1 MDEIGR
7 CLHRQPFQLLV
18 VPSICLW
25 LNVYLCIIVVM
36 VMVVVVV
43 MVVVCMRRVFILW
56 LSARPSVRPSGHP
69 HTTANNGEH
78 GTYDR
83 CVDDDT
89 YIHVYTVNTRREK

>member
-1 MDEIGR
+1 MYNSGEGDGGG
-7 CLHRQPFQLLV
+7 
-18 VPSICLW
+18 
-25 LNVYLCIIVVM
+25 VYASCVYSVAF
-36 VMVVVVV
+36 
-43 MVVVCMRRVFILW
+43 C
-56 LSARPSVRPSGHP
+56 SSVRPSGHP

>member
-1 MDEIGR
+1 
-7 CLHRQPFQLLV
+7 
-18 VPSICLW
+18 
-25 LNVYLCIIVVM
+25 
-36 VMVVVVV
+36 
-43 MVVVCMRRVFILW
+43 MRRVFILW

-89 YIHVYTVNTRREK
+89 YIYIRMHTYLRIYTAEHTRREK